1 MGIEPSG
8 SQAPYALRRQALGIC
23 TMIKNRGILVSLHAL
38 IKQAIANLPQDL
50 ITDADALEAK
60 IYAFFEQRVRNI
72 LNDNAISFDVAEA
85 VIAAGYDNVSETLLK
100 AQALQEFKSN
110 SAFEGLMTVYTRANN
125 LAKKAESMDM
135 REEYLTN
142 EAEKS
147 LFDGIIQA
155 DIEMELLESQRKYK
169 QCFLTVAKLDEKV
182 NQFFESV
189 MVMDEDLNIRANRLA
204 MLAQFTALTKTIA
217 DLSKLV

>member
-1 MGIEPSG
+1 MSIADKLDTICGCFAVGIEPSG
-8 SQAPYALRRQALGIC
+8 SQDPYALRRQALGIC

-125 LAKKAESMDM
+125 LAKKAENMDSA
-135 REEYLTN
+135 R
-142 EAEKS
+142 
-147 LFDGIIQA
+147 
-155 DIEMELLESQRKYK
+155 
-169 QCFLTVAKLDEKV
+169 
-182 NQFFESV
+182 
-189 MVMDEDLNIRANRLA
+189 NI
-204 MLAQFTALTKTIA
+204 
-217 DLSKLV
+217 

>member
-1 MGIEPSG
+1 MKDLLPIG
-8 SQAPYALRRQALGIC
+8 S
-23 TMIKNRGILVSLHAL
+23 V
-38 IKQAIANLPQDL
+38 
-50 ITDADALEAK
+50 
-60 IYAFFEQRVRNI
+60 V
-72 LNDNAISFDVAEA
+72 
-85 VIAAGYDNVSETLLK
+85 LL
-100 AQALQEFKSN
+100 
-110 SAFEGLMTVYTRANN
+110 
-125 LAKKAESMDM
+125 
-135 REEYLTN
+135 N

-204 MLAQFTALTKTIA
+204 MLAQFTSLTKTIA